1 MNFGRTFKNLEEVRA
16 WRRAVPDAGVDA
28 GYRRIGDQTPRT
40 ILHQSKGSE
49 EEPQPQDEEETPPD
63 D

>member
-1 MNFGRTFKNLEEVRA
+1 MNFGRTFTGPEDIRKWLRE
-16 WRRAVPDAGVDA
+16 VPDAGVDA
-28 GYRRIGDQTPRT
+28 GYRKMGDQTPRT

-49 EEPQPQDEEETPPD
+49 EEPQPQEETPPD